1 MRSFI
6 AFDLPERVK
15 GEIEKVQNLLK
26 NHGLNCRF
34 KRRDN
39 FHLTLKFLGEIDEL
53 QREAVIQSLSGLAK
67 NFSPFNLTVG
77 GFGAFPNTANVRV
90 LWLGVGGELEVL
102 TSLQSELEKEMVSI
116 GFPREKKKGFT
127 PHITIAQ
134 DFKTPLFWERTGFHQ
149 YNFNFIVPI
158 KEIILMKSEHLGGK
172 RVYSPEAVF
181 PLSHCSI

>member
-90 LWLGVGGELEVL
+90 LWLGGGRR
-102 TSLQSELEKEMVSI
+102 TGSLNFPPNPNWKKEMVSI
-116 GFPREKKKGFT
+116 GF
-127 PHITIAQ
+127 
-134 DFKTPLFWERTGFHQ
+134 
-149 YNFNFIVPI
+149 
-158 KEIILMKSEHLGGK
+158 S
-172 RVYSPEAVF
+172 
-181 PLSHCSI
+181 